1 MKLKK
6 FFLDLKADPRIPL
19 RDKKLLVFFLA
30 LPLLPI
36 LFVPTF
42 ISTEGFF
49 LSLWIWSFVLD
60 YFFNVLDQTL
70 FLSLYPYDMKSY
82 NSTKRASEFLTMFT
96 PTFITGQIWEY
107 KKDPIA

>member
-6 FFLDLKADPRIPL
+6 FILDVKEDPRIPM

-36 LFVPTF
+36 LFVPAY

-82 NSTKRASEFLTMFT
+82 NSLRRASEFLTMLT

>member
-1 MKLKK
+1 MKFKK
-6 FFLDLKADPRIPL
+6 FIIEVKTDQRIPM
-19 RDKKLLVFFLA
+19 RDKKLLLIFCGV
-30 LPLLPI
+30 PLLLI
-36 LFVPTF
+36 LLNQQF
-42 ISTEGFF
+42 ITTEGLLF
-49 LSLWIWSFVLD
+49 SIWIWSFVLD

-82 NSTKRASEFLTMFT
+82 NSLRRASEFLTMLT